1 MSILR
6 DWSDLMPTD
15 IHRRNIDSD
24 RVSCPESV
32 ADLGLVLDLVVRR
45 CAGLKVSRSAYYLP
59 ILLLL
64 LLPGHQLPS
73 QGWLTSPRGAH
84 THRFPSQNL
93 LSFKKD
99 QKFTS
104 SCISG
109 RAKKREDSVRFWKED
124 RDMLQQNCYNCAS
137 RWKWCILIVAKKNC
151 GKLWNC
157 QFNSMQCLESPKS
170 GHRSPSWKYQFNLV
184 PRFHF
189 AKRVQQ
195 PLVGRLRR
203 LSKVKGVFAV
213 PQLKFLLL
221 HRS

>member
-15 IHRRNIDSD
+15 IHRRNIDSEW
-24 RVSCPESV
+24 VSCPESV

-64 LLPGHQLPS
+64 LLLLLHLPGHQLPS

-93 LSFKKD
+93 LSFK
-99 QKFTS
+99 KFTS

-137 RWKWCILIVAKKNC
+137 RWKWCILIVAKKTVGNF
-151 GKLWNC
+151 GTA
-157 QFNSMQCLESPKS
+157 NSIPCNALRVPKVDTGAPVENINS
-170 GHRSPSWKYQFNLV
+170 ILCPDSTLQ
-184 PRFHF
+184 
-189 AKRVQQ
+189 
-195 PLVGRLRR
+195 
-203 LSKVKGVFAV
+203 KGCSS
-213 PQLKFLLL
+213 
-221 HRS
+221 H

>member
-6 DWSDLMPTD
+6 DWCDLMPTD

-64 LLPGHQLPS
+64 LLLLLLLPGHQLPS

-93 LSFKKD
+93 LSFKK
-99 QKFTS
+99 FTS

-109 RAKKREDSVRFWKED
+109 RAKKREDSVRFWKEY

-137 RWKWCILIVAKKNC
+137 RWKWCILIVAKKTVGNF
-151 GKLWNC
+151 GTA
-157 QFNSMQCLESPKS
+157 NSIPCNALRVPKKWTQEPQLKIS
-170 GHRSPSWKYQFNLV
+170 IQSCA
-184 PRFHF
+184 RFHF

-195 PLVGRLRR
+195 PLALVGRLRR
-203 LSKVKGVFAV
+203 LSKVKGV
-213 PQLKFLLL
+213 
-221 HRS
+221 